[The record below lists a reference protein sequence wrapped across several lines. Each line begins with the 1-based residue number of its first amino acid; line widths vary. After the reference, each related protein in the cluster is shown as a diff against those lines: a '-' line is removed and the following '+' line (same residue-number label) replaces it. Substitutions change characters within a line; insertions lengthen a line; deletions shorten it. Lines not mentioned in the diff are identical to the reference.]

1 MVRRANEPARD
12 ELRQP
17 VSSYNENVA
26 ICWAFRWTG
35 KRPNAYSAA
44 LSSYGG
50 LSLVCVAAIP
60 WLVGN
65 AGVQA
70 KAEDLVF
77 TSREKI
83 RYVLDVYKRKIS
95 LKQEILSW
103 TK

>member
-1 MVRRANEPARD
+1 M
-12 ELRQP
+12 
-17 VSSYNENVA
+17 
-26 ICWAFRWTG
+26 
-35 KRPNAYSAA
+35 
-44 LSSYGG
+44 
-50 LSLVCVAAIP
+50 AAIP